1 MSDCNCANKSQVNKS
16 QVDKTQVDKTQVDKT
31 QVNKSQVNKTQVD
44 KKDDDNNNNK
54 YITNLNKL
62 NKIISKYDDYTTI
75 ENFSDIDIVNN
86 TDTDNIEFKYSYLS
100 TLMYGPGLQIISVV
114 EEIPTGVIIINP
126 KTFTFD
132 KILGNIKINTNDFEY
147 KTFTVYG
154 FKSQNEFLF
163 KNTITNIMNKA
174 LPNLQ

>member
-1 MSDCNCANKSQVNKS
+1 MSDCNCANK
-16 QVDKTQVDKTQVDKT
+16 T
-31 QVNKSQVNKTQVD
+31 QVNKKEKKENKEKKE
-44 KKDDDNNNNK
+44 KKDDDNNNSK

-62 NKIISKYDDYTTI
+62 NKIVSKYDDYTTI

-86 TDTDNIEFKYSYLS
+86 TYDIEYDYSYLS
-100 TLMYGPGLQIISVV
+100 TLMYGPGLQIISIV
-114 EEIPTGVIIINP
+114 EEIPTGVIIIDP
-126 KTFTFD
+126 ETFTFD
-132 KILGNIKINTNDFEY
+132 KILGNIKINTNNFEY

-154 FKSQNEFLF
+154 FKAQKQFLF